1 MNGLTNLISKVS
13 NIQLNIFMTKTNR
26 LRVTIDILLNE
37 ERQLRNQGLPRMA
50 SNSHLTCLFFSHP
63 RLLSFDAIH
72 FDL

>member
-26 LRVTIDILLNE
+26 LRATKDILLNE

-50 SNSHLTCLFFSHP
+50 SNSHLT
-63 RLLSFDAIH
+63 
-72 FDL
+72 